1 MSVSSQLMLTSVDYP
16 DSLLTTAFAHFL
28 QHSWLHSTAM
38 PYFGKPFTK
47 FDVHGDFSKDEKTKT
62 AREVSIKVVMTEGNF
77 WILFTLPWGC
87 FLPVWGCF
95 DGLGKWGYLHH
106 QIYDLWLLRITED
119 STAVMPR
126 LNNVDYLYVGF
137 FVFSIRWTVTIGAKG
152 LCFWLLFS
160 SVMLQ
165 YHCK

>member
-16 DSLLTTAFAHFL
+16 DSLLTTDFARFL

-38 PYFGKPFTK
+38 PYFGKPFIK
-47 FDVHGDFSKDEKTKT
+47 FDVHGDFNKDEKKTKI
-62 AREVSIKVVMTEGNF
+62 AWEVSIKVVMTEGSF

-87 FLPVWGCF
+87 FLPVWGCS
-95 DGLGKWGYLHH
+95 DGLRKWWYLHH
-106 QIYDLWLLRITED
+106 QVYDSWPLRITED

-126 LNNVDYLYVGF
+126 LNNVGYWYVGF

-152 LCFWLLFS
+152 LCFWLLFTS
-160 SVMLQ
+160 IMLQ
-165 YHCK
+165 